1 MSDIVNSLF
10 NLREHIPNSKV
21 VRKILR
27 SLLKRFRPKVITI
40 EESRDTNSMTI
51 DVLVSSIQTYE
62 ITLPNSQKPKYSTFK
77 PFENEKKDTKK
88 LYNITREKLAHMV
101 KMIIKVMKFN
111 RKFYKNLESGKR
123 KRLKQS
129 SKVKNK
135 SSSKGKKIECFN
147 CHKDI
152 KKSL

>member
-1 MSDIVNSLF
+1 M
-10 NLREHIPNSKV
+10 
-21 VRKILR
+21 
-27 SLLKRFRPKVITI
+27 
-40 EESRDTNSMTI
+40 EESKDTNSMRI

-77 PFENEKKDTKK
+77 AFENEKKDTKK

-111 RKFYKNLESGKR
+111 RKFYKNLESRKGKR
-123 KRLKQS
+123 PKQS